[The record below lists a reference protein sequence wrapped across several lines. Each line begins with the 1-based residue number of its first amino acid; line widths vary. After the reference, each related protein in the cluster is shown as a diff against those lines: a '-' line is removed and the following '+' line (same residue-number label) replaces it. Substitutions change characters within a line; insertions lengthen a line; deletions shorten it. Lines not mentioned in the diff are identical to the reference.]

1 VSVLQKDKPLCL
13 PFGGTGRRVE
23 VGPIRFTA
31 AAFGQPYEYT
41 LNHFQK
47 PDDAKREPQLALRIA
62 QALVS
67 VDATEVYAT
76 RPSTANA
83 KIVERHVLNQ
93 NIYIGHG
100 VTLRRNG
107 KKPADGTML
116 GRNQASAMTA
126 GGGPRV
132 VLVRGSKMVD
142 AHAGRDSL
150 LERTDV
156 VRSVRVRK
164 HASVIDSMLEKLD
177 VRSDLD
183 AAEVSAYVFYAIKP
197 ERFTHETT
205 HHTYGGYNAN
215 LPTYIAQRWRNSG
228 GQMTFTK
235 DGTVICLDLP
245 MLIRAQLVKLGVP
258 ESQID
263 LSSAY
268 APDDLLYDTRGE
280 NPSARNLVV
289 ISRHA

>member
-1 VSVLQKDKPLCL
+1 MSVLQKEKPLSL
-13 PFGGTGRRVE
+13 PFKGIGRRVE
-23 VGPIRFTA
+23 VGRVRFTA
-31 AAFGQPYEYT
+31 AAFGQPHAYT

-47 PDDAKREPQLALRIA
+47 PEDAAREPELALRIA
-62 QALVS
+62 QALVAVGAS
-67 VDATEVYAT
+67 EVYAT

-100 VTLRRNG
+100 VTLKRNG

-116 GRNQASAMTA
+116 ERHHASAMTA
-126 GGGPRV
+126 GGCPRV
-132 VLVRGSKMVD
+132 VLVHGTKMVD

-156 VRSVRVRK
+156 LRGVRVRK
-164 HASVIDSMLEKLD
+164 RASVIDSMFEKLD
-177 VRSDLD
+177 IRCDAD
-183 AAEVSAYVFYAIKP
+183 AAQVFAFVFYAIKP

-205 HHTYGGYNAN
+205 HHTHGAYNAN
-215 LPTYIAQRWRNSG
+215 LPTYITRRWRNSG
-228 GQMTFTK
+228 GQMAFTK
-235 DGTVICLDLP
+235 DGPVICLDLP

-280 NPSARNLVV
+280 NPAARNLVV